1 MPTYTLAAFADE
13 ASPLFYEQIRAM
25 VENGVHYLEM
35 RGVNGRNVADMTED
49 EVRCA
54 AHMLDCHRLAVSSI
68 GSPIGK
74 IGITDP
80 FEPHLEKFK
89 RILNAAH
96 ITGAKWIR
104 LFSFFGVDSP
114 EKEAEALARLN
125 RMAELAAGSGVIL
138 CHENEKGIY
147 GWNAENCKVILT
159 SIPGIRGVFDP
170 ANFVQCGVD
179 TAAAWEML
187 APYIDYLHIKD
198 ALPDGRVVP
207 AGHGVGNLPM
217 IMKAF
222 SDQGGQVCSL
232 EPHLS
237 VFKGFADLEGDAK
250 TKIEAFTYPDSMAAF
265 KASADAAKAIL
276 NRFALPA
283 EF

>member
-1 MPTYTLAAFADE
+1 MSNYSLAAFADE
-13 ASPLFYEQIRAM
+13 ASPLFYEQIAAM
-25 VENGVHYLEM
+25 VENGVRYLEM
-35 RGVNGRNVADMTED
+35 RGVNGRNVADMTAD

-54 AHMLDCHRLAVSSI
+54 DYMLKCHSLAVSAI

-89 RILNAAH
+89 RVLEAAR

-114 EKEAEALARLN
+114 EKENEALERLGK
-125 RMAELAAGSGVIL
+125 MAEIAEGSGVTL

-147 GWNAENCKVILT
+147 GWNTENCRKILT
-159 SIPGIRGVFDP
+159 TVPGIRGVFDP
-170 ANFVQCGVD
+170 ANFVQCGVG
-179 TAAAWEML
+179 TWEAWSAL
-187 APYIDYLHIKD
+187 APYIDYLHVKD
-198 ALPDGRVVP
+198 ALADGKVVP
-207 AGHGVGNLPM
+207 AGHGIGHLPE

-222 SDQGGQVCSL
+222 SDQGGEIFSL
-232 EPHLS
+232 EPHLT
-237 VFKGFADLEGDAK
+237 VFKGFAELEGDEK
-250 TKIEAFTYPDSMAAF
+250 TKIDDFSYPDARTAF

-276 NRFALPA
+276 DGFAVRK
-283 EF
+283 